1 MTMSNEERGKIED
14 IQTRA
19 LGLVEQIHNA
29 SFNNM
34 LWNDIGGPV
43 NELKLVVWELAEV

>member
-1 MTMSNEERGKIED
+1 MTMTPQERGKVED

-43 NELKLVVWELAEV
+43 NDLKNVIWELAEV